1 MNLYSICRQTS
12 RYQQLAGV
20 LHSVS
25 ITNRCFLVCMS
36 ILLGITGIHILP
48 GIRPFKRKNELT
60 ELFFFFFWIT
70 LLSYVIPENLPICIR
85 SRRGVYSERVVQYIY
100 IFLL

>member
-1 MNLYSICRQTS
+1 MNLYSICGQAS

-36 ILLGITGIHILP
+36 ILLGITGIHILL
-48 GIRPFKRKNELT
+48 GIRPFKRKNKLT
-60 ELFFFFFWIT
+60 ELFFFF
-70 LLSYVIPENLPICIR
+70 S
-85 SRRGVYSERVVQYIY
+85 G
-100 IFLL
+100 